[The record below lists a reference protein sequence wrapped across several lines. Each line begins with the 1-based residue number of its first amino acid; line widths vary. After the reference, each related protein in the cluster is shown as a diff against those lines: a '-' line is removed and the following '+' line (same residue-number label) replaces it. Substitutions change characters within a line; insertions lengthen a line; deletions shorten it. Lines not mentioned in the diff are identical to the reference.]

1 MKETDA
7 GRRAFLA
14 QSGTALGAMWLS
26 MAFPTFLK
34 AAEATWADKT
44 ADPELKVL
52 TEEEAAE
59 LGAICEQIFPADDT
73 PGAKEIGV
81 VAFIDGALATF
92 MAGVQQPIRAGLAD
106 AKAKTAALYPGK
118 SLISSLD
125 AEGQLAVMKE
135 MESEPYFGLIHYLT
149 VAGLFSHP
157 SYGGNRNR
165 LGWRHLGFD
174 DRHAWQ
180 PPFGY
185 YDANY
190 EQED

>member
-1 MKETDA
+1 
-7 GRRAFLA
+7 
-14 QSGTALGAMWLS
+14 MWLS
-26 MAFPTFLK
+26 MTFPTFLK

-59 LGAICEQIFPADDT
+59 LGAICDQIYPADDT
-73 PGAKEIGV
+73 PGAVEIGV
-81 VAFIDGALATF
+81 VAFIDGALASF
-92 MAGVQQPIRAGLAD
+92 MAGALPRLRGGLAD
-106 AKAKTAALYPGK
+106 VKEKTAALYPGQ
-118 SLISSLD
+118 SLISALD
-125 AEGQLAVMKE
+125 GEGQLAVMNE
-135 MESEPYFGLIHYLT
+135 IAAEPYFNLIRYMT
-149 VAGLFSHP
+149 IAGLFSHP

-165 LGWRHLGFD
+165 MGWRHLGFD

>member
-1 MKETDA
+1 
-7 GRRAFLA
+7 
-14 QSGTALGAMWLS
+14 MWLS
-26 MAFPTFLK
+26 MTFPTFLK

-59 LGAICEQIFPADDT
+59 LGAICDQIYPADDT
-73 PGAKEIGV
+73 PGAVEIGV
-81 VAFIDGALATF
+81 VAFIDGALASF
-92 MAGVQQPIRAGLAD
+92 MAGVLPGLRGGLAD
-106 AKAKTAALYPGK
+106 VKEKTAALYPGK
-118 SLISSLD
+118 SLISALD
-125 AEGQLAVMKE
+125 DEGQLAVMNE
-135 MESEPYFGLIHYLT
+135 IAAEPYFNLIRYMT
-149 VAGLFSHP
+149 IAGLFSHP

-165 LGWRHLGFD
+165 MGWRHLGFD